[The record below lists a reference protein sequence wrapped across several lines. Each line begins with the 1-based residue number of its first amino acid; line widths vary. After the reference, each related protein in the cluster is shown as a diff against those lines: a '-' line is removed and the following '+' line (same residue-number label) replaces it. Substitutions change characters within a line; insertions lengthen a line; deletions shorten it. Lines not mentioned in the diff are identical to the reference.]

1 MSENKPPVMEAAQ
14 PASSRLWWWLT
25 LAVCAAGVLVLY
37 LFAPEKNAFYPQCFF
52 RQATGWDC
60 PGCGGLRAAHQLLH
74 GNFSAAWHLNPL
86 AVLLVPLLTYETVI
100 RLPQQRTWPS
110 VLSKPFASITIALLF
125 LAFGIWR
132 NLPAGIH

>member
-37 LFAPEKNAFYPQCFF
+37 LFAPDKNAFYPQCFF

-74 GNFSAAWHLNPL
+74 GNFSTAWQLNPL
-86 AVLLVPLLTYETVI
+86 AVLLGPLLAYEAAI
-100 RLPQQRTWPS
+100 RLPRQRTWPS
-110 VLSKPFASITIALLF
+110 LLQKPAIGFSVIFLF
-125 LAFGIWR
+125 IAFGIWR
-132 NLPAGIH
+132 NIHTATH